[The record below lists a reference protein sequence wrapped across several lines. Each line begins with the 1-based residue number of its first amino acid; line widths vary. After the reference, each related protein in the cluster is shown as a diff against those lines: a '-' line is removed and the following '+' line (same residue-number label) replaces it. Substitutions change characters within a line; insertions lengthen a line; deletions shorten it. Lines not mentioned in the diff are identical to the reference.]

1 MLYVPASLPVINGVI
16 TRERLNS
23 YTNVFGCAND
33 GQAMGA
39 YYWNVAMCS
48 ALYSLITAAEVT
60 IRNSV
65 DSALQPALGS
75 RWWYGSKLHYKSY
88 VAGAAVPEPVRKLR
102 DSFANAHRSVK
113 TEKKK
118 RYAIINANPTH
129 HEIIAK
135 TDFAVWEWI
144 LDEEFLSP
152 GTIWPQHLRKV
163 FRGTWPSSSDK
174 VTLRT
179 AREAVADIR
188 LLRNRV
194 HHNEPVWKAHGV
206 LNADDAVQYVQGKIA
221 KIISL
226 LELIEPAKVGVLRD
240 SGVLAH
246 ANRIATV
253 DEILRYQRQSLPL
266 NIKPTGKM
274 LKLFAEDQAG
284 VAIVRGRTKRLFIV
298 QPL

>member
-1 MLYVPASLPVINGVI
+1 MLHVPANLPVINGVI

-23 YTNVFGCAND
+23 YTNVFGCVTD

-48 ALYSLITAAEVT
+48 ALYSLITAVEVT

-65 DSALQPALGS
+65 DSALQPDLGD
-75 RWWYGSKLHYKSY
+75 RWWSGSKLYYKSY
-88 VAGAAVPEPVRKLR
+88 VADGPVPAPVKKLK
-102 DSFANAHRSVK
+102 DSFANAYRSVK
-113 TEKKK
+113 KEKEK
-118 RYAIINANPTH
+118 RYSVVNANPTH
-129 HEIIAK
+129 HEVIAK

-152 GTIWPQHLRKV
+152 GCIWPQHLRKV
-163 FRGTWPSSSDK
+163 FRGTWPSLSDK

-206 LNADDAVQYVQGKIA
+206 LNASDAVEYVQGKIA

-253 DEILRYQRQSLPL
+253 AEILRYQNQSLPL

-274 LKLFAEDQAG
+274 LKLFAEGQAS
-284 VAIVRGRTKRLFIV
+284 VAIVRGQTKRLFIV

>member
-23 YTNVFGCAND
+23 YISVFGCVND
-33 GQAMGA
+33 DQAMGA

-48 ALYSLITAAEVT
+48 ALYNLITAAEVT

-65 DSALQPALGS
+65 DAALQSALGI
-75 RWWYGSKLHYKSY
+75 RWWSGSNLRYKSY
-88 VAGAAVPEPVRKLR
+88 APGAPAPELVKNLKG
-102 DSFANAHRSVK
+102 SFSKAHRSVNK
-113 TEKKK
+113 EKKN
-118 RYAIINANPTH
+118 RYGVENATPTH
-129 HEIIAK
+129 HEVIAK
-135 TDFAVWEWI
+135 TDFSVWEWI

-152 GTIWPQHLRKV
+152 GSIWPQHLRKV
-163 FRGTWPSSSDK
+163 FRGTWPSPSDK

-206 LNADDAVQYVQGKIA
+206 LNAEDAVQYVQGKIA

-226 LELIEPAKVGVLRD
+226 LSLIEPAKVDVLRN

-246 ANRIATV
+246 ASRIATV
-253 DEILRYQRQSLPL
+253 TEILRYQRQLVPL

-284 VAIVRGRTKRLFIV
+284 IALVRGRTKRLFIV

>member
-1 MLYVPASLPVINGVI
+1 MLYVPANLPVIDGVI

-23 YTNVFGCAND
+23 YTNVFGCTTD
-33 GQAMGA
+33 DQAMGA

-48 ALYSLITAAEVT
+48 ALYSLITAVEVT

-65 DSALQPALGS
+65 DSALQPALGN
-75 RWWYGSKLHYKSY
+75 RWWSGSKLHYKSH
-88 VAGAAVPEPVRKLR
+88 VAGGRVPDPVRKLKE
-102 DSFANAHRSVK
+102 SFSSAHRSVK
-113 TEKKK
+113 KEKEK
-118 RYAIINANPTH
+118 RYGIINASPTH
-129 HEIIAK
+129 HEVIAK
-135 TDFAVWEWI
+135 TDFSVWEWI

-152 GTIWPQHLRKV
+152 GAIWPQHLRKV
-163 FRGTWPSSSDK
+163 FRGTWPSPSDK
-174 VTLRT
+174 VTLRM

-206 LNADDAVQYVQGKIA
+206 LNANDAVEYVQGKIV

-226 LELIEPAKVGVLRD
+226 LKLIEPAKVDVLRD

-246 ANRIATV
+246 ANRVATV
-253 DEILRYQRQSLPL
+253 AEILRYQRQSLPL
-266 NIKPTGKM
+266 NIKPKGKM
-274 LKLFAEDQAG
+274 LKLFAEDHAG

-298 QPL
+298 LPL

>member
-1 MLYVPASLPVINGVI
+1 MLHVPASLPVINGVI

-23 YTNVFGCAND
+23 YINVFGCLND

-65 DSALQPALGS
+65 DSALQPVLGN
-75 RWWYGSKLHYKSY
+75 RWWSGSNLHYKSY
-88 VAGAAVPEPVRKLR
+88 VAGVAAPETVKKLK
-102 DSFANAHRSVK
+102 DSFAKAHKSVVR
-113 TEKKK
+113 EKKI
-118 RYAIINANPTH
+118 RYGIKSATPTH
-129 HEIIAK
+129 HEVIAK
-135 TDFAVWEWI
+135 TDFSVWEWI

-152 GTIWPQHLRKV
+152 GCIWPQNLRKV
-163 FRGTWPSSSDK
+163 FRGTWTNPSDK

-179 AREAVADIR
+179 AREAVSDIR

-206 LNADDAVQYVQGKIA
+206 LNTSDAVEYVQGKIV

-226 LELIEPAKVGVLRD
+226 LELIEPAKVDVLRG
-240 SGVLAH
+240 SGVLANI
-246 ANRIATV
+246 NRVATV
-253 DEILRYQRQSLPL
+253 SEVLRYQKQSLPL
-266 NIKPTGKM
+266 NIKPKGKM
-274 LKLFAEDQAG
+274 SKLFAEDQVG